1 MRHLAFWAAILTG
14 VVWLVMLV
22 AGGLTWPGYS
32 HVSQYISELGAIG
45 APQAFAIN
53 WFGFLPIGILMIA
66 FCISAMLAL
75 PKSAGS
81 ILGFLGLI
89 LWAGGYVISPFFPC
103 DYGCP
108 VDGDQTLAQVIHNL
122 GAIVSY
128 LAGAVGLLLLAG
140 AAKKWPGDTRSLGL
154 FALISGII
162 CLACF
167 LFLAPNPY
175 VGLVQRLGE
184 LVTFGWM
191 IACGFY
197 LVRTKENP

>member
-14 VVWLVMLV
+14 LVWLIMLI

-45 APQAFAIN
+45 APQAFAVN
-53 WFGFLPIGILMIA
+53 WFGFLPIGILMIV
-66 FCISAMLAL
+66 FCLAAIASL
-75 PKSAGS
+75 PKTAGT
-81 ILGFLGLI
+81 ILGFAGLL
-89 LWAGGYVISPFFPC
+89 LWAGGYIISPFFPC

-108 VDGDQTLAQVIHNL
+108 VDGDQTAAQVIHNL
-122 GAIVSY
+122 GAVVSY
-128 LAGAVGLLLLAG
+128 LAGAVGLIMLGG
-140 AAKKWPGDTRSLGL
+140 AARQWPGKTGGL
-154 FALISGII
+154 ATFALAAGIV

-167 LFLAPNPY
+167 LFLAPHPF

-191 IACGFY
+191 IACGAY
-197 LVRTKENP
+197 LVRQMKNP

>member
-1 MRHLAFWAAILTG
+1 MRHLAFWTAILTG
-14 VVWLVMLV
+14 MVWFVMLV

-32 HVSQYISELGAIG
+32 HVSQYISELGASG

-53 WFGFLPIGILMIA
+53 WFGFLPIGILMTV
-66 FCISAMLAL
+66 FCIAAMLAL
-75 PKSAGS
+75 PKSLGS

-89 LWAGGYVISPFFPC
+89 LWAGGYVMSPFFPC

-108 VDGDQTLAQVIHNL
+108 VDGNQTMAQVIHNL

-128 LAGAVGLLLLAG
+128 LAGAVALLLIAG
-140 AAKKWPGDTRSLGL
+140 AARKWPGDTRGLGL
-154 FALISGII
+154 FALVAGII

-167 LFLAPNPY
+167 LFLAPHTY

-197 LVRTKENP
+197 LVRQKENP